1 VTELHFKVLQAM
13 NGDSLLISINFTGA
27 PRNLLID
34 GGPSTAYKQQKQRKG
49 DLYKALTRI
58 KDMNQR
64 IDLLV
69 LTHVDDDHVG
79 GILKGFK
86 DEELLAELT
95 DKVWYNS
102 GALID
107 KVFEQPIDESHYL
120 ESGSVRTGTNADN
133 LTSIRQGVSFEEIIR
148 GKGIWDEQLIH
159 AVQFHEFYGAKI
171 TILSPTHPKL
181 EKLLIK
187 WKKEEPSSLTG
198 VSKTDYESSFDEL
211 LCDDQF
217 NADSSIHNGSSIALL
232 FELEEKRLLL
242 LGDAH
247 DEAVVES
254 IRTLK
259 DQNGVQY
266 SEENPLTVDY
276 VKLAHHGSQRNT
288 STEFLSL
295 IKCNHFIVSTNGIR
309 HGLPNKRTLAR
320 IAKLHPNATVW
331 FNYKSTY
338 RAITKTL
345 TEKDANKVSCIFK
358 CSSESFEV

>member
-1 VTELHFKVLQAM
+1 MTELHFKVLQAKH
-13 NGDSLLISINFTGA
+13 GDSLVISVNFDGT

-34 GGPSTAYKQQKQRKG
+34 GGPLAAYKPSKRRKG

-64 IDLLV
+64 IDLLI
-69 LTHVDDDHVG
+69 LTHVDDDHIN

-86 DEELLAELT
+86 GKGLLGELT
-95 DKVWYNS
+95 DKIWFNS
-102 GALID
+102 GALIN
-107 KVFEQPIDESHYL
+107 KVFKQPIDESHYL
-120 ESGSVRTGTNADN
+120 DLGCVRTGTDTDN
-133 LTSIRQGVSFEEIIR
+133 TTSIGQGVRFEEIIR
-148 GKGIWDEQLIH
+148 EKGIWDEQLIH
-159 AVQFHEFYGAKI
+159 AGQTHEFYGAKI
-171 TILSPTHPKL
+171 TILSPTHSKL

-187 WKKEEPSSLTG
+187 WKKEAPSSLTAG
-198 VSKTDYESSFDEL
+198 SKTDYKFSFDEL

-247 DEAVVES
+247 DEVIVES

-259 DQNGVQY
+259 NQNGVQY

-295 IKCNHFIVSTNGIR
+295 IKCNDFIVSTNGSR

-320 IAKLHPNATVW
+320 ISKSHPNATVW

-338 RAITKTL
+338 KAITKTL
-345 TEKDANKVSCIFK
+345 SEKDANKVSCKSK
-358 CSSESFEV
+358 CSSESFDV